1 MNWEEES
8 SYSPSRQILSG
19 RKKLKENRCVS
30 VCVRTSSRGTVLVE
44 HMFGVVHSNV
54 VPAALLGEGMI
65 GTKVTF

>member
-8 SYSPSRQILSG
+8 SILHQRQILSG

-30 VCVRTSSRGTVLVE
+30 VFAQAPAGTVLVE
-44 HMFGVVHSNV
+44 HMFGVVYSNV